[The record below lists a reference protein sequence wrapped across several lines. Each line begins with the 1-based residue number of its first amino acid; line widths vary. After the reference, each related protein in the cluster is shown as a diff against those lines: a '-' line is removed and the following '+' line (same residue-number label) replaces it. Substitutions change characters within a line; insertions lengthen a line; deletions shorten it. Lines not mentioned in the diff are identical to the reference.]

1 MRGNKKLKL
10 CILAAIIIVALV
22 YAIASSSGT
31 KTEWNNLVYKG
42 YMNPES
48 SSNQIETVAKLFNR
62 RDFKGDVLEVE
73 TFIRKQIEA
82 YTPIS
87 SQLPTYWT
95 KGYQSFE
102 EVADYLGLKQLKNPK
117 WHMEEQDVTLSIQG
131 NKQGHFE
138 LIGIE
143 TYYKETDVRMQSFVY
158 ILTEYS
164 KDIAMSFDEIS
175 SREDVSSIY
184 VNKNGNE
191 CRIVSSITDSNSYY
205 WHDGYV
211 VSDGI
216 LYSAHVVYVDG
227 QKEQAMELLEEWLDR
242 Y

>member
-1 MRGNKKLKL
+1 MRGNKKLKIY
-10 CILAAIIIVALV
+10 ILAAIIVVAL
-22 YAIASSSGT
+22 ACTIASNSET
-31 KTEWNNLVYKG
+31 KTELNNRVYNG

-48 SSNQIETVAKLFNR
+48 SSIQIETVAKHFDR

-73 TFIRKQIEA
+73 AIIRKQIESHS
-82 YTPIS
+82 PVS
-87 SQLPTYWT
+87 SQLPTIWY
-95 KGYQSFE
+95 KGYHSFE
-102 EVADYLGLKQLKNPK
+102 EVSDYLGLKELKNPE
-117 WHMEEQDVTLSIQG
+117 WHMEEQDVTLYIDGNEQG
-131 NKQGHFE
+131 NFE
-138 LIGIE
+138 LVTIE

-158 ILTEYS
+158 ILTECS
-164 KDIAMSFDEIS
+164 KDYAISFEENS
-175 SREDVSSIY
+175 SSEEVSSIY

-191 CRIVSSITDSNSYY
+191 CRIVSSCY

-227 QKEQAMELLEEWLDR
+227 QKEQAMELLKEWLDR

>member
-1 MRGNKKLKL
+1 MRENKKLKIY
-10 CILAAIIIVALV
+10 ILAAIIVVAL
-22 YAIASSSGT
+22 ACTIASNSET
-31 KTEWNNLVYKG
+31 KTELNNRVYNG

-48 SSNQIETVAKLFNR
+48 SSNQIETVAKHFDR

-73 TFIRKQIEA
+73 AIIRKQIESHS
-82 YTPIS
+82 PVS
-87 SQLPTYWT
+87 SQLPTIWY
-95 KGYQSFE
+95 KGYHSFE
-102 EVADYLGLKQLKNPK
+102 EVSDYLGLKELKNPE
-117 WHMEEQDVTLSIQG
+117 WHMEEQDVTLYIDGNEQG
-131 NKQGHFE
+131 NFE
-138 LIGIE
+138 LVTIE

-158 ILTEYS
+158 LLTEYS
-164 KDIAMSFDEIS
+164 KDYAISFEENS
-175 SREDVSSIY
+175 SSEEVSSIY

-191 CRIVSSITDSNSYY
+191 CRIVSSYY

-227 QKEQAMELLEEWLDR
+227 QKEQAMELLKEWLDR

>member
-1 MRGNKKLKL
+1 MSGNKKLKIY
-10 CILAAIIIVALV
+10 ILAAIIVVAL
-22 YAIASSSGT
+22 ACTIASNSET
-31 KTEWNNLVYKG
+31 KTELNNRVYNG

-48 SSNQIETVAKLFNR
+48 SSNQIETVAKHFDR

-73 TFIRKQIEA
+73 AIIRKQIESHS
-82 YTPIS
+82 PVS
-87 SQLPTYWT
+87 SQLPTIWY
-95 KGYQSFE
+95 KRYHSFE
-102 EVADYLGLKQLKNPK
+102 EVSDYLGLKELKNPE
-117 WHMEEQDVTLSIQG
+117 WHMEEQDVTLYIDANEQG
-131 NKQGHFE
+131 NFE
-138 LIGIE
+138 LVTIE

-164 KDIAMSFDEIS
+164 KDYAISFEENS
-175 SREDVSSIY
+175 SSEEVSSIY

-191 CRIVSSITDSNSYY
+191 CRIISSIIDSNSYY

-227 QKEQAMELLEEWLDR
+227 QKEQAMELLKEWLDR

>member
-1 MRGNKKLKL
+1 MSVNKKLKIY
-10 CILAAIIIVALV
+10 ILAAIIVVAL
-22 YAIASSSGT
+22 ACTIASNSET
-31 KTEWNNLVYKG
+31 KTELNNRVYNG

-48 SSNQIETVAKLFNR
+48 SSNQIETVAKHFDR

-73 TFIRKQIEA
+73 AIIRKQIESHS
-82 YTPIS
+82 PVS
-87 SQLPTYWT
+87 SQLPTIWY
-95 KGYQSFE
+95 KGYHSFE
-102 EVADYLGLKQLKNPK
+102 EVSDYLGLKELKNPE
-117 WHMEEQDVTLSIQG
+117 WHMEEQDVKLYIDGNEQG
-131 NKQGHFE
+131 NFE
-138 LIGIE
+138 LVTIE

-164 KDIAMSFDEIS
+164 KDYAISFEENS
-175 SREDVSSIY
+175 SSEEVSSIY

-191 CRIVSSITDSNSYY
+191 CRIISSIIDSNSYY

-216 LYSAHVVYVDG
+216 LYSAHVVYADG
-227 QKEQAMELLEEWLDR
+227 QKEQAMELLKEWLDR